1 MRNKINAY
9 TIIAAAYFLI
19 LCIWFYVIN
28 ENRFTFDFQST
39 TTNPFYFKPS
49 ASIWFQNFVI
59 QHFNKVLI
67 YLLCIIAIP
76 FSMYLLLVTIY
87 SRYISTLWASFI
99 ALLSLSV
106 FKNFSFHAYLLDI
119 FNPSVDDRII
129 SAPLIF
135 DFPLPGLSTLYFLI
149 VYYFITQYKKIR
161 LPLITL
167 FSLLVAADFY
177 VNAIDAL
184 FLVAFWFIYFPFKIY
199 REKLY
204 PLGRVV
210 LITVLQ
216 MLIIFACIYPG
227 LSAGKINPDL
237 SPVDTL
243 PWYNIYFNL
252 VLPAA
257 LMAMLYVIQ
266 RIDLDEIVFKFRHI
280 YAFMLVE
287 GFVIILT
294 TTGLF
299 SIDLLVLRS
308 RILQFFIHLF
318 YFVPVI
324 YYVGRPL
331 YQYTRG
337 SEAKSFATVLREN
350 IYLLYSRHEKNISI
364 TLTFLLLIYN
374 LYPLLAFFKNQ

>member
-119 FNPSVDDRII
+119 FNPSVDNRII

-167 FSLLVAADFY
+167 FIKLVISVFTS
-177 VNAIDAL
+177 
-184 FLVAFWFIYFPFKIY
+184 AF
-199 REKLY
+199 EDS
-204 PLGRVV
+204 
-210 LITVLQ
+210 
-216 MLIIFACIYPG
+216 M
-227 LSAGKINPDL
+227 
-237 SPVDTL
+237 
-243 PWYNIYFNL
+243 
-252 VLPAA
+252 
-257 LMAMLYVIQ
+257 
-266 RIDLDEIVFKFRHI
+266 
-280 YAFMLVE
+280 
-287 GFVIILT
+287 
-294 TTGLF
+294 
-299 SIDLLVLRS
+299 
-308 RILQFFIHLF
+308 
-318 YFVPVI
+318 
-324 YYVGRPL
+324 
-331 YQYTRG
+331 
-337 SEAKSFATVLREN
+337 
-350 IYLLYSRHEKNISI
+350 
-364 TLTFLLLIYN
+364 
-374 LYPLLAFFKNQ
+374 